1 MTPWFSLHPY
11 VLPEAQGA
19 PAPALDR
26 ALLGAAREFYERTR
40 VWRPWLEITT
50 VGVTREY
57 ALPAPADSEVAR
69 LERATLNGAPFDLLQ
84 ADSQAVD
91 LSNDVGTDNGLA
103 SVSSDLKRVIFTR
116 EQATGSLLR
125 VQAVLMPSETAA
137 GLADPDYAQYVRAI
151 AKGAAAELLS
161 QSGVQWANPQRALQC
176 RDEFTNHISAAAWRI
191 HKGATSAVPRRRLR
205 LF

>member
-1 MTPWFSLHPY
+1 MAPWFSLHHY

-19 PAPALDR
+19 PSPTLDR

-57 ALPAPADSEVAR
+57 ALPVPADSEVVR
-69 LERATLNGAPFDLLQ
+69 LEQATLNGAPFGLLQ
-84 ADSQAVD
+84 ADAQAVD
-91 LSNDVGTDNGLA
+91 LANDVGHDNGLA
-103 SVSSDLKRVIFTR
+103 AVSSDLKRVIFTR

-125 VQAVLMPSETAA
+125 VQAALMPSETAT
-137 GLADPDYAQYVRAI
+137 GLADPDFAQYVRAI

-161 QSGVQWANPQRALQC
+161 QSGVQWANPQRAMQC
-176 RDEFTNHISAAAWRI
+176 REEFTSRIAAAAWRL
-191 HKGATSAVPRRRLR
+191 HKGATSTVPRRRLR
-205 LF
+205 IF